1 VIAPLAA
8 IVKRDLLL
16 AVRAGGGA
24 GVGLMFFLTVV
35 VVVPF
40 AVGPDIPLIARVG
53 PAVLWLGAF
62 LASLLGLDGLFS
74 ADHEDGSLDLLF
86 LAPVPL
92 ELVAAAKGL
101 AHWLATGLPLVVLA
115 PLLGLLLG
123 VEPRAL
129 GAVTLSL
136 LVGTPALTFLG
147 LVGAAIA
154 VALPRSGLFVAV
166 LTLPLAIPIL
176 IFGVGAT
183 SAAIAGEAAAA
194 PFKFAL
200 SLTLFFLVL
209 GPAAAAAALRHARD

>member
-1 VIAPLAA
+1 VIASLAA

-16 AVRAGGGA
+16 AVRAGA
-24 GVGLMFFLTVV
+24 GVGLMFFLAVV
-35 VVVPF
+35 IVVPF
-40 AVGPDIPLIARVG
+40 AIGPDIPLIARVG

-62 LASLLGLDGLFS
+62 LASLLGFDGLFS
-74 ADHEDGSLDLLF
+74 ADQEDGSLDLLF

-101 AHWLATGLPLVVLA
+101 AHWLATGLPLVILA

-154 VALPRSGLFVAV
+154 AALPRSGLFVAV
-166 LTLPLAIPIL
+166 LTLPLAIPVL

-183 SAAIAGEAAAA
+183 GAAIAGEAVAA

-200 SLTLFFLVL
+200 ALTLFFLVL
-209 GPAAAAAALRHARD
+209 GPLAAAAALRHARD

>member
-1 VIAPLAA
+1 MIAPLAA

-24 GVGLMFFLTVV
+24 GVALMFFLAVV

-40 AVGPDIPLIARVG
+40 AIGPDLPLIARVG
-53 PAVLWLGAF
+53 PAILWLGAF
-62 LASLLGLDGLFS
+62 LASLLGLDGLFA
-74 ADHEDGSLDLLF
+74 ADHEDGSLDILF
-86 LAPVPL
+86 LAPLPL
-92 ELVAAAKGL
+92 ELAAAAKGL
-101 AHWLATGLPLVVLA
+101 AHWLVTGLPLVILA

-136 LVGTPALTFLG
+136 LIGTPALTFLG
-147 LVGAAIA
+147 LVGAAITI
-154 VALPRSGLFVAV
+154 ALPRSGLFVAV

-176 IFGVGAT
+176 IFGIGAT
-183 SAAIAGEAAAA
+183 AAAIAGDAAGA

-209 GPAAAAAALRHARD
+209 GPVAAAAALRHARD